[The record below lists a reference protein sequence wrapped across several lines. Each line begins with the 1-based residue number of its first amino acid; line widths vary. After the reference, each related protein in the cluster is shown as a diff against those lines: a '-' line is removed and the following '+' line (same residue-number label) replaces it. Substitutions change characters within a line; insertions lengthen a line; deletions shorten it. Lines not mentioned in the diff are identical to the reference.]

1 MLVLAFA
8 GQLIVAHP
16 VSQPPMPLGQAL
28 SLSVVEWFAWA
39 LLAPLVAWLAIR
51 FPLERQTLGLNLP
64 IHIVACGVAVVLCAL
79 VPRPTALRPLGPSG
93 GRPPPPRGEGRFP
106 PPDPERDP
114 DELPPNRPP
123 RQPANRPSLFIRS
136 ATQARVNVPIYWI
149 IVSIAHALTFY
160 RRSQERE
167 NKALELE
174 ARLTDAKLQALRMQL
189 HPHFLFN
196 TLNAISTLVHKD
208 PAAADEMIANLSE
221 LLRATLD
228 TTTQEI
234 SLRQEL
240 NLLNRYLEIQ
250 QARFGQRLRVEKEI
264 DAASLDAQVPTL
276 VLQPLV
282 ENAIRH
288 GIEPNPAPG
297 QVKIGAHLKEGKVRL
312 TVRDNGIGAK
322 AVAKDREGI
331 GIANT
336 KARLEALYGESAR
349 LILSTASE
357 GGFTVEIELPFH
369 QKTAAS

>member
-1 MLVLAFA
+1 
-8 GQLIVAHP
+8 
-16 VSQPPMPLGQAL
+16 
-28 SLSVVEWFAWA
+28 
-39 LLAPLVAWLAIR
+39 
-51 FPLERQTLGLNLP
+51 
-64 IHIVACGVAVVLCAL
+64 
-79 VPRPTALRPLGPSG
+79 LRP
-93 GRPPPPRGEGRFP
+93 
-106 PPDPERDP
+106 
-114 DELPPNRPP
+114 
-123 RQPANRPSLFIRS
+123 PANQPRLFIRAAS
-136 ATQARVNVPIYWI
+136 QARVNVPIYWI

-167 NKALELE
+167 SKAVELQ

-196 TLNAISTLVHKD
+196 TLNAISTLVHKE

-240 NLLNRYLEIQ
+240 NLLSRYLEIQ

-264 DAASLDAQVPTL
+264 DAASLAAQVPTL
-276 VLQPLV
+276 VLQPIV

-288 GIEPNPAPG
+288 GVEPNPAPG
-297 QVKIGAHLKEGKVRL
+297 VVKIGAHLKQGTVRL
-312 TVRDNGIGAK
+312 TVQNNGINAK
-322 AVAKDREGI
+322 PAANEREGI

-336 KARLEALYGESAR
+336 RARLEALYGEQAR
-349 LILSTASE
+349 LVLSSSSE

-369 QKTAAS
+369 EKPAAQ